1 MFQKIKKYL
10 KWFVILLSTV
20 IIIVTIAFTVS
31 PWPSAYVI
39 GRMFNGPVKITDK
52 SVFEQAKKNVT
63 VKSDVRYESTVKNN
77 TLDIYTPKKETK
89 PVTTLIWVHGG
100 GYVAGDKSGLR
111 EFATKLVNDTHVAV
125 VSINYQTAPSAI
137 YPSQVRQVNDAII
150 FLKMTPKYQQ
160 KLNLSRVMFGG
171 DSAGAQ
177 IALQYAAIQTNARY
191 AEEMAMPAELENG
204 QIKGTISYCGPLDL
218 QQVTN
223 QQSKSLFMR
232 WFINTVAWSEL
243 GDRNWRESYTLQQAS
258 LVKQITSQFP
268 PTYITDGNAYSFQ
281 EQGLAFEKRLQYLHV
296 PVTSLFFNHV
306 QKEVTHEYQ
315 FNYQT
320 SLAQKCYEETRHF
333 VMRYQ

>member
-1 MFQKIKKYL
+1 MFQKIKQSL
-10 KWFVILLSTV
+10 KVLGILLTTV
-20 IIIVTIAFTVS
+20 IIIMTIAVTTS
-31 PWPSAYVI
+31 PWPSAYII
-39 GRMFNGPVKITDK
+39 GRMFNGPVKITNQK
-52 SVFEQAKKNVT
+52 VFGRSKKNVA
-63 VKSDVRYESTVKNN
+63 VKSDVRYESSAQKN

-100 GYVAGDKSGLR
+100 GYVGGDKSGMR

-137 YPSQVRQVNDAII
+137 YPSQVQQVNDVVKY
-150 FLKMTPKYQQ
+150 LKTTAMYQQ

-177 IALQYAAIQTNARY
+177 IALQYATIQTNANY
-191 AEEMAMPAELENG
+191 AKKMAMPAELKAG

-218 QQVTN
+218 QQVAT
-223 QQSKSLFMR
+223 QQPKSLLMR

-243 GDRNWRESYTLQQAS
+243 GDRNWRTSNTLQQAS
-258 LVKQITSQFP
+258 LVKQITDQFP
-268 PTYITDGNAYSFQ
+268 PIYITDGNAYSFQ
-281 EQGLAFEKRLQYLHV
+281 EQGLAFEKRLQQLHV
-296 PVTSLFFNHV
+296 PVTSLFFNHD

-320 SLAQKCYEETRHF
+320 ALANKCYDETQHF
-333 VMRYQ
+333 VMTYQ